1 MKKQIQKGFTLIE
14 LMIVVAIIA
23 ILAAIAIPQYQNY
36 VARSQVSRV
45 MGETSAVKTAI
56 EDCKLNNKAADECFI
71 GWTVSNLVGASGAG
85 GNASGGT
92 SGSNSTAAAPGQVGL
107 TVADYDSNTPSVVA
121 TFGQNAA
128 SVLQAST
135 QTIGWYRNAEG
146 SWACQ
151 TNVDAK
157 FRPTGCA
164 AL

>member
-56 EDCKLNNKAADECFI
+56 EDCKLNNKPAAECFI
-71 GWTVSNLVGASGAG
+71 GWTQSNLVGAAG
-85 GNASGGT
+85 GASGGT
-92 SGSNSTAAAPGQVGL
+92 SGSSSTAASTGQGGL
-107 TVADYDSNTPSVVA
+107 KVEGYETNTPKVVA

-128 SVLQAST
+128 SVLQAGT
-135 QTIGWYRNAEG
+135 KKLGWTRSEDG
-146 SWACQ
+146 SWSCK
-151 TNVDAK
+151 TDVDAK

-164 AL
+164 AGTP